1 MFCMRSS
8 RVREVRLIEDM
19 LWDMIV
25 DGGPLRACIPWPPTR
40 SPELNPIELVFHV
53 ISRAIRNWKNYEHV
67 TSQTLRYEVNRAC
80 NNITLETVVHQ
91 CAVELVGF
99 LLLRS
104 RLDWLRSPSIVS
116 SRSFVCLS
124 ASLCDWFPCLS
135 WQRQIGMWPAHLV
148 ADVISG

>member
-1 MFCMRSS
+1 MVKEMNEVCHCCKKLDLPICMATSEHHLNIGDLLAASWLRRKQFVFAQTASG
-8 RVREVRLIEDM
+8 RHWVCKQ
-19 LWDMIV
+19 
-25 DGGPLRACIPWPPTR
+25 DGLVHEICSFLPSTSWPP
-40 SPELNPIELVFHV
+40 SC
-53 ISRAIRNWKNYEHV
+53 S
-67 TSQTLRYEVNRAC
+67 
-80 NNITLETVVHQ
+80 HQ

-124 ASLCDWFPCLS
+124 ASLRDWFPCLS